1 MNDKNTFL
9 MEVRNAEFF
18 NGTLATE
25 TPVDRNG
32 VDEVLLISPKTVEL
46 HTKDVPLLDNHNQG
60 RQIGIVE
67 QIQVV
72 GKKLIGRIRF
82 ATDKYSQEIMED
94 VKEGIRQNLSIGYQ
108 VLSHY
113 YDEGKKYVD
122 RFKVL
127 EASVVSIPADANS
140 GFGRDLDSNYSF
152 RTINFNFKETNNMND
167 EKLSRSE
174 RKAEASLREEI
185 SEIIALGNKHGKE
198 DLAQRYISEGK
209 GITEFRS
216 ALLDSIASKPLET
229 PSFSDGA
236 GFTRKAPAFNKIG
249 NQDYSI
255 ARAIESLD
263 DPSKRGLE
271 WEISQDLERTQK
283 KSSPNS
289 ILIDTRTMTSGT
301 AGANT
306 IQTNVSANIQDFIQA
321 QMVTMNTNPQ
331 VFNGNVG
338 DLLIPVGSSAS
349 GATIL
354 ATDGTTQADI
364 TTPTL
369 TNKTL
374 SPTRIADVVPLS
386 YGFLQQSTPDV
397 EGYVRRLIADT
408 FAAKMD
414 EQILVGTGSGG
425 QVQGILGTSGINAV
439 SNGGT
444 EVDYDNFLSALSE
457 LGADN
462 VDLTN
467 LSFIVPSSNV
477 DNLASTVKFTSTAS
491 PLLDLKAEQGG
502 KIGEIMGYPVYATS
516 QLTAD
521 NYLVG
526 DFSHLAVANW
536 GGLEISKNDFY
547 DDRRFI
553 CSINAIMSFDSAVLQ
568 PTAFCKITKA

>member
-1 MNDKNTFL
+1 
-9 MEVRNAEFF
+9 
-18 NGTLATE
+18 
-25 TPVDRNG
+25 
-32 VDEVLLISPKTVEL
+32 
-46 HTKDVPLLDNHNQG
+46 
-60 RQIGIVE
+60 
-67 QIQVV
+67 
-72 GKKLIGRIRF
+72 
-82 ATDKYSQEIMED
+82 
-94 VKEGIRQNLSIGYQ
+94 
-108 VLSHY
+108 
-113 YDEGKKYVD
+113 
-122 RFKVL
+122 
-127 EASVVSIPADANS
+127 
-140 GFGRDLDSNYSF
+140 
-152 RTINFNFKETNNMND
+152 MND

-185 SEIIALGNKHGKE
+185 SEIIALGKQHGKD

-209 GITEFRS
+209 SITEFRS
-216 ALLDSIASKPLET
+216 ALLDSIASQPLNT

-236 GFTRKAPAFNKIG
+236 GFSTRKAPAFNKIG
-249 NQDYSI
+249 KQDYSI

-354 ATDGTTQADI
+354 ATDGTTQSAE

-397 EGYVRRLIADT
+397 EGYVRRLIANT
-408 FAAKMD
+408 FAAK
-414 EQILVGTGSGG
+414 
-425 QVQGILGTSGINAV
+425 
-439 SNGGT
+439 NG
-444 EVDYDNFLSALSE
+444 
-457 LGADN
+457 
-462 VDLTN
+462 
-467 LSFIVPSSNV
+467 
-477 DNLASTVKFTSTAS
+477 
-491 PLLDLKAEQGG
+491 
-502 KIGEIMGYPVYATS
+502 
-516 QLTAD
+516 
-521 NYLVG
+521 
-526 DFSHLAVANW
+526 
-536 GGLEISKNDFY
+536 
-547 DDRRFI
+547 
-553 CSINAIMSFDSAVLQ
+553 
-568 PTAFCKITKA
+568 

>member
-32 VDEVLLISPKTVEL
+32 IDEILLISPKTVEL

-82 ATDKYSQEIMED
+82 ATDKYSQEIMND

-127 EASVVSIPADANS
+127 EASVVSIPADSNS
-140 GFGRDLDSNYSF
+140 GFGRSSDSNYSF
-152 RTINFNFKETNNMND
+152 RTINFNYRNKQNERWKIIKVKKSWSFFK
-167 EKLSRSE
+167 
-174 RKAEASLREEI
+174 EEI
-185 SEIIALGNKHGKE
+185 SEIIALGKQHGKD

-209 GITEFRS
+209 SVTEFRS
-216 ALLDSIASKPLET
+216 ALLDSIASQPLNT

-236 GFTRKAPAFNKIG
+236 GFSTRKAPAFNKIG
-249 NQDYSI
+249 KQDYSI

-306 IQTNVSANIQDFIQA
+306 IQTNVSQTFR
-321 QMVTMNTNPQ
+321 
-331 VFNGNVG
+331 
-338 DLLIPVGSSAS
+338 
-349 GATIL
+349 IL
-354 ATDGTTQADI
+354 FK
-364 TTPTL
+364 P
-369 TNKTL
+369 K
-374 SPTRIADVVPLS
+374 
-386 YGFLQQSTPDV
+386 
-397 EGYVRRLIADT
+397 
-408 FAAKMD
+408 
-414 EQILVGTGSGG
+414 
-425 QVQGILGTSGINAV
+425 
-439 SNGGT
+439 
-444 EVDYDNFLSALSE
+444 
-457 LGADN
+457 
-462 VDLTN
+462 
-467 LSFIVPSSNV
+467 
-477 DNLASTVKFTSTAS
+477 
-491 PLLDLKAEQGG
+491 
-502 KIGEIMGYPVYATS
+502 
-516 QLTAD
+516 
-521 NYLVG
+521 
-526 DFSHLAVANW
+526 W
-536 GGLEISKNDFY
+536 
-547 DDRRFI
+547 
-553 CSINAIMSFDSAVLQ
+553 
-568 PTAFCKITKA
+568 